1 MFVSRRIL
9 CAPLKEL
16 DFCKVPTMNRV
27 LPWGWHHCSR
37 VCTVHCPHNGGESES
52 NMDGNNSAIPG
63 IILLFHCCYCCMF
76 GHACS
81 WPVADWSLRGSESAS
96 TKLDLSLT
104 KLSGTPSAASSVCK
118 GPCWGVQWLCK
129 DSVVLLCALWFRQ
142 VGMWKWQCCASR
154 LLSVLP
160 SAVYRQ
166 SITTCYNS

>member
-1 MFVSRRIL
+1 M
-9 CAPLKEL
+9 K
-16 DFCKVPTMNRV
+16 RV
-27 LPWGWHHCSR
+27 LPWGWHHYSR
-37 VCTVHCPHNGGESES
+37 VCTVRCPHTGGESES

-118 GPCWGVQWLCK
+118 GTCWGVQWRCI

-160 SAVYRQ
+160 SAVCRQ
-166 SITTCYNS
+166 SITTCYTLQYHSSDCLRRTSTKIVS